1 MREKKNGSR
10 ERREDLVWIPI
21 EKHFFT
27 LFTKKKKLSFTKG
40 ASV

>member
-1 MREKKNGSR
+1 MGNERKKKNGSR

-27 LFTKKKKLSFTKG
+27 LLTIKKIKNCLH
-40 ASV
+40 